1 MVPLSLNCYRG
12 RQDGMCE
19 ILGPVLVH
27 DTHSSSYQSD
37 DVFFSVIFN
46 IYFHVFLW
54 LHWILVAVRGIFIF
68 TAVCKIFSYSRQTI
82 SCIM

>member
-1 MVPLSLNCYRG
+1 MVGDRPEDEIGMVPVSSNCYRG

-37 DVFFSVIFN
+37 DLFFSVIFI

-54 LHWILVAVRGIFIF
+54 LHWILVAVHLH
-68 TAVCKIFSYSRQTI
+68 CSMQDL
-82 SCIM
+82 